1 MLSFSAN
8 KWNNV
13 DSIHR
18 KRISDSVS
26 SPIGNE
32 LRLFFPSS
40 WKNPVLGWYLF
51 LLIASCD
58 QWNCC
63 YCHRFWIF
71 FLFVTSH
78 KLICIEFMRT
88 ERDWNLESTHHTSR
102 ITTAMIR
109 YTYCIAIHATV
120 KRIFNKI
127 KRAKNIASQEYWAH
141 FKERSQ
147 HWTHILFCIERRK
160 RRAFVLH
167 KTI

>member
-1 MLSFSAN
+1 MKQCRFHPSKTDFRFSIITH
-8 KWNNV
+8 W
-13 DSIHR
+13 
-18 KRISDSVS
+18 KRIEVIFSIIVKKSRFGLVSLPLNCFLWSVELLLL
-26 SPIGNE
+26 SP
-32 LRLFFPSS
+32 LLDFFFVRYFAQVDMHRIYANRAWLKP
-40 WKNPVLGWYLF
+40 WK
-51 LLIASCD
+51 
-58 QWNCC
+58 
-63 YCHRFWIF
+63 
-71 FLFVTSH
+71 
-78 KLICIEFMRT
+78 
-88 ERDWNLESTHHTSR
+88 HTSR